1 MEQWIG
7 SVHSKMAWQTHF
19 FFIWHLSRFGK
30 ELFSFKIHLQ
40 QRLVGYTKSG
50 IKTYILPNVEES
62 ASFSDLRRCP
72 RSSLLIN
79 LQSNRF
85 LCAVWKD
92 RKICPETSQI
102 GASFWF
108 FWSLRFFFTLITNNL
123 ALTYSLKYDNANKMR
138 QCENIF
144 VFIDLTKS
152 IGSDLGGQC
161 PPPPPAPPQTPP
173 MFPGTM
179 KYSCRTGI
187 FVERKDHLDGLL
199 PQESAHF
206 LFNYQSLLG
215 THQRGINPVERRRW
229 NAAIALFYSVQDPS
243 RHIWQ

>member
-7 SVHSKMAWQTHF
+7 SVHSKMVWRTHF
-19 FFIWHLSRFGK
+19 FLIWRLSCFGSSYFLLHLK
-30 ELFSFKIHLQ
+30 YIYNNDWLAIH
-40 QRLVGYTKSG
+40 
-50 IKTYILPNVEES
+50 
-62 ASFSDLRRCP
+62 LRRCP

-108 FWSLRFFFTLITNNL
+108 FSSLRFFFTLITNNL

-152 IGSDLGGQC
+152 IGSYLGGAVPPR
-161 PPPPPAPPQTPP
+161 PPP
-173 MFPGTM
+173 
-179 KYSCRTGI
+179 KLR
-187 FVERKDHLDGLL
+187 L
-199 PQESAHF
+199 
-206 LFNYQSLLG
+206 
-215 THQRGINPVERRRW
+215 W
-229 NAAIALFYSVQDPS
+229 NRYPTLHTNIRF
-243 RHIWQ
+243 I